1 MLYDVTLAVHLML
14 SNELK
19 RMIQTRLLSVLIK
32 FQSKKKLSLIL
43 QHVHCTANKQP
54 PILQEIKV
62 TINHLSIFS
71 LVCSIQFIVILVP
84 VLVLVLVLVPNNTL
98 YETQLRGKI
107 PLIAIIKFQ
116 IISQFE

>member
-1 MLYDVTLAVHLML
+1 MKDVIRCHISSSSYAFESVEKDD
-14 SNELK
+14 SNAITVSFNKISK
-19 RMIQTRLLSVLIK
+19 R
-32 FQSKKKLSLIL
+32 KKKLSLIL

-84 VLVLVLVLVPNNTL
+84 VLVLVPNNTL